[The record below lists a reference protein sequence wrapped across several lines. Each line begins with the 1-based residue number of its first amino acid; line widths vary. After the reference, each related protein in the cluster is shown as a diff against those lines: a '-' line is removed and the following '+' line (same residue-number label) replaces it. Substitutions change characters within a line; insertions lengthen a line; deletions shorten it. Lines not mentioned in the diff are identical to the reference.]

1 MRGLSVLITLVSH
14 AKIAELITET
24 YYITLL
30 FYITTLFK
38 LIFVSYI
45 KEKMQKHS
53 FLVSNKNKQNMLSM
67 INQKCYYSVHK
78 DRLNSHGKWSNV
90 CLQSKVM
97 SLHLKAAVSAPRRYP
112 HQLPNT

>member
-14 AKIAELITET
+14 AKIAELIKT

-53 FLVSNKNKQNMLSM
+53 FLVSNKNKQNMLST
-67 INQKCYYSVHK
+67 ISQK
-78 DRLNSHGKWSNV
+78 
-90 CLQSKVM
+90 
-97 SLHLKAAVSAPRRYP
+97 
-112 HQLPNT
+112 